1 MSRIIGIDLGTTN
14 SLAAVW
20 KDGEP
25 VLIPNAL
32 GGFLTP
38 SIVSLDKDGTVYVG
52 DMARQRQVTHPDDTA
67 AVFKRFMGTDRRLR
81 LAGRDYR
88 PEELSALVLKKLKED
103 AEKFLGEQVEEAVIS
118 VPAYFDDCARNATRN
133 AGRLAGFKVDRIINE
148 PSAAA
153 LAYQHYVNEEEATLL
168 VFDFGGGTLDVSV
181 VDCFENVV
189 EILAVSGDNHL
200 GGSDF
205 DEVILREFCRKN
217 GIDEKSL
224 SGEQR
229 GIVLQSAIKLKERLT
244 DNESGV
250 MYAFI
255 DGRNLKMEL
264 TRKELIR
271 ISESLF
277 ARMSVPVRR
286 AMTDSQTGIGNFTD
300 VVLVGGSCKMH
311 VVRKFIQHFLGRR
324 EIKVMNPD
332 HMIALGVGVYA
343 GIKERNGDVRD
354 MLLTDIC
361 SYSLGTDVKNPADP
375 NRPIS
380 EVLIERNTALP
391 ASREKVFCTAVNNQR
406 KMYLPVYQ
414 GEGYYSDENLLLGG
428 LSVPLPPGPKGKE
441 CVKVRFTY
449 DINGLLVV
457 DAEAVSTGE
466 KRQLVITNKKIS
478 MDENE
483 IRERMAALDKLKVH
497 PRDKEENQ
505 ILLAR
510 AEKLYVQT
518 IGEMREELSRRAHYF
533 GYLLEKQDEFRIR
546 RWRKSFGSFLDFAEE
561 SVAEYELPDEA
572 IEAFET
578 WYEESMDEE
587 LKEEEDLFNGWATE
601 TEGEDF

>member
-1 MSRIIGIDLGTTN
+1 MGRIIGIDLGTTN

-20 KDGEP
+20 KDGMP
-25 VLIPNAL
+25 TLIPNAL

-38 SIVSLDKDGTVYVG
+38 SIVSFDRDGTVYVG
-52 DMARQRQVTHPDDTA
+52 DMAKQRQVTHPDDTA
-67 AVFKRFMGTDRRLR
+67 AVFKRFMGTDRKIT

-103 AEKFLGEQVEEAVIS
+103 AENFLGEPVEEAVVS

-133 AGRLAGFKVDRIINE
+133 AGKLAGFRVERIINE

-153 LAYQHYVNEEEATLL
+153 LAYQRNANQEEATLL

-181 VDCFENVV
+181 VDCFDNIV

-205 DEVILREFCRKN
+205 DEAILREFCRKN
-217 GIDEKSL
+217 EIDENSL

-229 GIVLQSAIKLKERLT
+229 GILLQSAVKLKESLT
-244 DNESGV
+244 DRERGV
-250 MYAFI
+250 MHTCI

-264 TRKELIR
+264 NRKGLIG

-277 ARMSVPVRR
+277 ARMSVPVRK
-286 AMTDSQTGIGNFTD
+286 AMTDAHVGIEGITD

-311 VVRKFIQHFLGRR
+311 VVQKFIQHFLGRNQIR
-324 EIKVMNPD
+324 VVDPD

-343 GIKERNGDVRD
+343 GIKERDEDIRD

-361 SYSLGTDVKNPADP
+361 SFSLGTDVYNPADP
-375 NRPIS
+375 GRPIM

-391 ASREKVFCTAVNNQR
+391 ASREKTFCTAADHQR
-406 KMYLPVYQ
+406 RMLLPVYQ
-414 GEGYYSDENLLLGG
+414 GEGYYSEENMLLGS
-428 LSVPLPPGPKGKE
+428 LSVPVPSGPKGKE
-441 CVKVRFTY
+441 AVRVRFTY

-457 DAEAVSTGE
+457 DAEVVSTGE
-466 KRQLVITNKKIS
+466 KRQLVITNKNIV
-478 MDENE
+478 MDEKE
-483 IRERMAALDKLKVH
+483 IKKRTAALNKLKVH

-505 ILLAR
+505 ILLER
-510 AEKLYVQT
+510 ANRLYAQT
-518 IGEMREELSRRAHYF
+518 TGEMREILSRRASYF
-533 GYLLEKQDEFRIR
+533 GYLLGKQDEFRIC
-546 RWRKSFGSFLDFAEE
+546 RWRKSFESFLDFVEE
-561 SVAEYELPDEA
+561 SVMEYELSDET
-572 IEAFET
+572 IEAFEA
-578 WYEESMDEE
+578 WYDESMDEE
-587 LKEEEDLFNGWATE
+587 SKEEEELFDDWESGT
-601 TEGEDF
+601 